1 MADLVGDKYM
11 TQAGPRTTSSWMP
24 TLASAAIIIAALY
37 MAKSLLVPLTLAV
50 LLSFLLMP
58 LCDWLERSRMSR
70 IPAVLLTAILGFTTL
85 GILAWITVVQISHL
99 APKMSEYQQ
108 NIHTKLSSVNEYAA
122 GALSK
127 ITKQA
132 AEVAK
137 NPLAKEHS
145 DEPQGTTEL
154 PFSVRV
160 LSSPPSP
167 LQVFGG
173 IFGTLLEGLGT
184 IGIVIV
190 LVVFFLIRR
199 EDLRDRFIH
208 LVGKGHVTVTTQMM
222 QDANHRV
229 SRYLSLL
236 FVVNVAFGMSVGIGL
251 YLIGVPS
258 AILWG
263 ILAAALRFV
272 PYIGAW
278 IAAAMPL
285 ALSLATPGWA
295 APILTLGLFVALE
308 LINGNVLEPWLYG
321 KHTGV
326 SPVAILVA
334 AVFWLWLWGP
344 VGLLLATP
352 LTVCLL
358 VIGKHVPQLSFLDVL
373 LGNEPVF
380 EPYKRIYQR
389 LVAGDQE
396 EADELLDELL
406 QDQPLVEVYDTVLL
420 PALGLVQI
428 HWQRGEFNDGKH
440 KFIMQSLKEMLQ
452 DRAEQPSE
460 AEVQNAA
467 ENGQSTSDDANVGAR
482 DLPKTFILS
491 LPARDEGDEIAAMM
505 LEQVLRSSRCDIQA
519 ISTTS
524 LASEL
529 VDIIERRKP
538 DLICINA
545 TPPAATM
552 HARYLCRQLRRR
564 FPKVKLVVGLWGI
577 EGDLTKPKNRIG
589 CGAHVV
595 ATMAEARQH
604 LGLLIPDLASDGEQ
618 RVPQATNQFIMQ
630 KGDPI
635 HYPQDGD
642 ARKPLHQETLIESV
656 DSQSV
661 V

>member
-1 MADLVGDKYM
+1 MGEWIKMDDLVGDKYM
-11 TQAGPRTTSSWMP
+11 TAAGPRSKSSWIS

-58 LCDWLERSRMSR
+58 VCDWLERSRLSR

-85 GILAWITVVQISHL
+85 GILAWITIVQISHL

-145 DEPQGTTEL
+145 DEPLGTSEL

-173 IFGTLLEGLGT
+173 VFGTLLEGLGT

-334 AVFWLWLWGP
+334 AV
-344 VGLLLATP
+344 
-352 LTVCLL
+352 
-358 VIGKHVPQLSFLDVL
+358 
-373 LGNEPVF
+373 
-380 EPYKRIYQR
+380 
-389 LVAGDQE
+389 
-396 EADELLDELL
+396 
-406 QDQPLVEVYDTVLL
+406 
-420 PALGLVQI
+420 
-428 HWQRGEFNDGKH
+428 
-440 KFIMQSLKEMLQ
+440 
-452 DRAEQPSE
+452 
-460 AEVQNAA
+460 
-467 ENGQSTSDDANVGAR
+467 
-482 DLPKTFILS
+482 
-491 LPARDEGDEIAAMM
+491 
-505 LEQVLRSSRCDIQA
+505 
-519 ISTTS
+519 
-524 LASEL
+524 
-529 VDIIERRKP
+529 
-538 DLICINA
+538 
-545 TPPAATM
+545 
-552 HARYLCRQLRRR
+552 
-564 FPKVKLVVGLWGI
+564 
-577 EGDLTKPKNRIG
+577 
-589 CGAHVV
+589 
-595 ATMAEARQH
+595 
-604 LGLLIPDLASDGEQ
+604 
-618 RVPQATNQFIMQ
+618 
-630 KGDPI
+630 
-635 HYPQDGD
+635 
-642 ARKPLHQETLIESV
+642 
-656 DSQSV
+656 
-661 V
+661 